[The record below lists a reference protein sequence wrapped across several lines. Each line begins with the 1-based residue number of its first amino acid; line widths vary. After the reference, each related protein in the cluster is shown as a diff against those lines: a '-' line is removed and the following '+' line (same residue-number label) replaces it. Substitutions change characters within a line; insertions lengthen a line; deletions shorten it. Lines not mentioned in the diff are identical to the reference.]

1 MFPNIL
7 APSPLYQ
14 SLFRNGQ
21 LVPQAPMVTTS
32 ASFLVENLLRDRNQ
46 ALLARQGL
54 PPFTCATTFSPT
66 LPENLQ
72 ATPVTSSASLNAINP
87 APYLK
92 FGVNA
97 ILGREPS
104 SPKSEEK
111 IESPHPSRNVYNC
124 QSSISTS
131 PSKGCGYVSHGL
143 SCAGC
148 SPRQTFYEAQF
159 PNMFRNSYFPGSPL
173 LPVPHA
179 FSFLSNMRGKPRRG
193 MLRRAV
199 FSDMQRKGLEK
210 MFQKQKYIS
219 KPDRKKLAAKLG
231 LKDSQV
237 KIWFQNRRMKWRNSK
252 ERELLSSGGSR
263 ESTLPVKGNDGQN
276 CEQSAVSDS
285 NDNDNLN
292 DSQSSECTNNL
303 DDTDYPGSLSIDME
317 HAQSSFSHSDDSESD
332 DEIDVS

>member
-21 LVPQAPMVTTS
+21 LVPQPPMVTTS

-46 ALLARQGL
+46 ALLARQGI
-54 PPFTCATTFSPT
+54 PPFTCPTTFSQT
-66 LPENLQ
+66 LPENIQ
-72 ATPVTSSASLNAINP
+72 TTPVTSSGTVNP
-87 APYLK
+87 VNPVPFLK

-97 ILGREPS
+97 ILGTES
-104 SPKSEEK
+104 TSPKSEEK
-111 IESPHPSRNVYNC
+111 AEQPLSRPVVYNC
-124 QSSISTS
+124 PTSIPQS
-131 PSKGCGYVSHGL
+131 PSKGCGYIGHGL
-143 SCAGC
+143 SCTGC

-173 LPVPHA
+173 MPVPHA

-263 ESTLPVKGNDGQN
+263 ESTLPIKGNDGQN
-276 CEQSAVSDS
+276 CEQISDT
-285 NDNDNLN
+285 N
-292 DSQSSECTNNL
+292 DSEHIADKSSSECTNNIEE
-303 DDTDYPGSLSIDME
+303 DTDFNASLSIDLE
-317 HAQSSFSHSDDSESD
+317 HAHSSYSQSDDSESE